1 VAQFTYLLA
10 HAAESALDTIEVVAS
25 QVQVWSDLI
34 WSVVWPIWEVCI
46 VAAVTVVTAMLLRV
60 GNSIVERYC
69 SFEANQHGCATGQM
83 NKAELGLLLPRW
95 MWPMTGSTIWIPRHQ
110 SV

>member
-1 VAQFTYLLA
+1 
-10 HAAESALDTIEVVAS
+10 
-25 QVQVWSDLI
+25 
-34 WSVVWPIWEVCI
+34 

-95 MWPMTGSTIWIPRHQ
+95 M
-110 SV
+110 